1 MLNWFKASSSQAPGR
16 LIEAGQGSRA
26 AHGRRIQRAAAI
38 WGAGAL
44 SAIGVGAYAIKST
57 ALPTPAVNPAP
68 MQIAQNRT
76 AAIAA
81 ANNNFIV
88 EAVEKAG
95 PAVVRIEA
103 SRTLK
108 ASDRPDLFDDPV
120 FKKFFGQDGKPD
132 RPRVERGTGSG
143 FILSADGIVLTNAH
157 VVSGAET
164 VTITLRDGRE
174 LSGKVLG
181 ADPLTDVAVIK
192 LQATNLPVVSLGNSE
207 SLRPGEWA
215 IAIGNPLGLDNTV
228 TAGIISATGR
238 TSSQVRASDKR
249 VGYIQTDAAINPGN
263 SGGPLLN
270 QRGEVIG
277 MNTAIISGAQGLG
290 FAIPIGTVQKISDQ
304 IIRTG
309 KVSHAYLGIQMRT
322 LTPELKKRFN
332 EDPKNLIKLQE
343 ERGVL
348 VSQVVPKAPA
358 LKAGM
363 QQWDVIVKI
372 NAQAVTTADQ
382 VQSAV
387 EKSTVGAN
395 LPVEVRRNGQTVTLT
410 VQPGE
415 FPIQPP
421 QQ

>member
-1 MLNWFKASSSQAPGR
+1 MLNWFQASPSQSAVLGAPLGSTANGR
-16 LIEAGQGSRA
+16 SAVQS
-26 AHGRRIQRAAAI
+26 
-38 WGAGAL
+38 WGGAVAL
-44 SAIGVGAYAIKST
+44 AVIGVGA
-57 ALPTPAVNPAP
+57 LTPHLAQASPSAVAP
-68 MQIAQNRT
+68 VQIAQNRT
-76 AAIAA
+76 AALAAAGEINFIAA
-81 ANNNFIV
+81 
-88 EAVEKAG
+88 AVEKAG

-103 SRTLK
+103 SRTVK
-108 ASDRPDLFDDPV
+108 VADRLDMFDDPV
-120 FKKFFGQDGKPD
+120 FRQFFGDEGQSD
-132 RPRVERGTGSG
+132 RPRTERGTGSG
-143 FILSADGIVLTNAH
+143 FIINADGLVLTNAH
-157 VVSGAET
+157 VVAGAET
-164 VTITLRDGRE
+164 VTVTLRDGRE
-174 LSGKVLG
+174 LSGKLLG

-192 LQATNLPVVSLGNSE
+192 LQATNLPTVTLGDSG

-238 TSSQVRASDKR
+238 TSSQVRVADKR

-290 FAIPIGTVQKISDQ
+290 FAIPIGTVQKIADQ

-322 LTPELKKRFN
+322 LTPALQKRFN
-332 EDPKNLIKLQE
+332 EDPKSPVKLVE

-348 VSQVVPKAPA
+348 VSQVVPNGPA

-363 QQWDVIVKI
+363 KQWDVIVKI
-372 NAQAVTTADQ
+372 NGQAVTTADQ
-382 VQSAV
+382 VQGAV

-395 LPVEVRRNGQTVTLT
+395 LPVEVRRNGQTLTIT

-415 FPIQPP
+415 FPIKAAQP
-421 QQ
+421 